1 MNLNIQSKTETSIFN
16 NQSSSLLTVTKTEE
30 NEKAKKVGE
39 LKQSGVGLI

>member
-1 MNLNIQSKTETSIFN
+1 MNLNIPSKTETSIFN

-30 NEKAKKVGE
+30 NEKAKKVEE